1 MWPFQI
7 QMTDSQP
14 NPDGGESGDS
24 PPEDKNRQ
32 TGKLMIIGV
41 WVLLLGLLTWFAHR
55 WYEKSENPNQT
66 VYVGELGG
74 VEYVQLKANRA
85 GHYVANGRINGTEVV
100 FLLDTGATSIS
111 IPSGVAKRIGIEGG
125 IPVPVRTANGTVSVF
140 ANTLESVQLGVFEC
154 FAVEGHINPHMS
166 GEQILLGMSFLRH
179 FDLNVQNNLLTISI
193 P

>member
-1 MWPFQI
+1 
-7 QMTDSQP
+7 MTDNQP
-14 NPDGGESGDS
+14 NTGHGESGDNS
-24 PPEDKNRQ
+24 PDEENHK
-32 TGKLMIIGV
+32 TGKIMIVGV

-74 VEYVQLKANRA
+74 VQYVQLKANRA
-85 GHYVANGRINGTEVV
+85 GHYLANGQINGTEVV

-111 IPSGVAKRIGIEGG
+111 IPSTVAKRIGIEGG
-125 IPVPVRTANGTVSVF
+125 LPVPVRTANGTVSVF
-140 ANTLESVQLGVFEC
+140 ASTLDSVQLGVFKRRD
-154 FAVEGHINPHMS
+154 VEGHINPHMS